1 MKKLEVKDLKENF
14 FEAIGKEWMLVTA
27 GTKEKFNTMTASW
40 GGIGWLW
47 NKPVAFVFIRP
58 ERYTYEFLEEND
70 HLTLSF
76 LGEENKKIHAVC
88 GSKSGRN
95 IDKVKETGLKP
106 VFTEKGNVLFEQ
118 ARLSLEC
125 KKLYA
130 DAIKPECFLDKESLE
145 DEFNELSL
153 QYEGYKFNI
162 GNDSLLNLLST
173 EQAKVQRLQEEL
185 RTVKATNTKE
195 IARLKKELQ
204 TLRKIMRNYV
214 VQIDSLNRANEQL
227 KVEKNEAVKK
237 YKQASSTATTL
248 KKEKEK
254 LTERVTLASRLDA
267 TGINV
272 TPVNGR
278 GKKAK
283 VIKKMEQF
291 VVDFRI
297 SKNITAPVGEKTI
310 YVRIMKPDDDIL
322 LKSRADVFT
331 FEGKE
336 INYSMKKLVEYD
348 GEELPVTMYWNIEE
362 FLSPGTYRVD
372 IFADGNLIGRKSF
385 TLEK

>member
-1 MKKLEVKDLKENF
+1 MKAIEPSLVKDNF
-14 FEAIGKEWMLVTA
+14 IEIIGKEWMLVTA

-58 ERYTYEFLEEND
+58 ERYTYEFVEEND

-214 VQIDSLNRANEQL
+214 VQIDSLNL
-227 KVEKNEAVKK
+227 
-237 YKQASSTATTL
+237 SL
-248 KKEKEK
+248 
-254 LTERVTLASRLDA
+254 
-267 TGINV
+267 IH
-272 TPVNGR
+272 
-278 GKKAK
+278 
-283 VIKKMEQF
+283 
-291 VVDFRI
+291 I
-297 SKNITAPVGEKTI
+297 SEPT
-310 YVRIMKPDDDIL
+310 RR
-322 LKSRADVFT
+322 S
-331 FEGKE
+331 
-336 INYSMKKLVEYD
+336 
-348 GEELPVTMYWNIEE
+348 
-362 FLSPGTYRVD
+362 
-372 IFADGNLIGRKSF
+372 
-385 TLEK
+385 

>member
-1 MKKLEVKDLKENF
+1 M
-14 FEAIGKEWMLVTA
+14 
-27 GTKEKFNTMTASW
+27 
-40 GGIGWLW
+40 
-47 NKPVAFVFIRP
+47 
-58 ERYTYEFLEEND
+58 
-70 HLTLSF
+70 
-76 LGEENKKIHAVC
+76 
-88 GSKSGRN
+88 
-95 IDKVKETGLKP
+95 
-106 VFTEKGNVLFEQ
+106 
-118 ARLSLEC
+118 
-125 KKLYA
+125 
-130 DAIKPECFLDKESLE
+130 
-145 DEFNELSL
+145 SL

-227 KVEKNEAVKK
+227 KEEKNEAVKK

-291 VVDFRI
+291 VG
-297 SKNITAPVGEKTI
+297 KNITAPVGEKTI